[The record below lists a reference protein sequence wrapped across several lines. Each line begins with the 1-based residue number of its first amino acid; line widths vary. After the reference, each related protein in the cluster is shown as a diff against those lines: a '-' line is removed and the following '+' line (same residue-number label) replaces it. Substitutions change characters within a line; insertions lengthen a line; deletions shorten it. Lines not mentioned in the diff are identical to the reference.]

1 MGKPSY
7 RIGKAVGIG
16 KSLLQRSKSKRG
28 ILYTMKNLT
37 FTPNLA
43 CGALTV
49 LLLVFS
55 VHGIANAQGTLT
67 ISPVA
72 ITGHPGDEH
81 LVTITLQDENGDP
94 ASGVDV
100 RFWVSEPSG
109 WFSPTADIT
118 NNDGIVESLLTLP
131 IRSATV
137 YVSAT
142 GYSTASMLVKVI
154 SIPHRLVIVSGNNQR
169 GITGTRLRSP
179 FVVRVDDINN
189 YALPGKRV
197 IFSVVSGGGQLST
210 AIARTDSRGEAQA
223 FLTLGNMPG
232 VNSVEVSVREVPA
245 VRFHA
250 TGVGA
255 AEKLVISSGADQRG
269 FPNDRLAAPLT
280 VRAIDSNGY
289 GAQGVRVTFNVTKGS
304 GRVSPSRTR
313 TDADGFAPTNFT
325 PSAPGT
331 AIVEASADTLSPV
344 TFTVQVGDSPDKV
357 LPVSGRN
364 QNGAPGSQ
372 LTEPFVVEVQ
382 NANAEPIVGIP
393 VTFTVTAGGGHVS
406 AATAATD
413 ANGQAQTYLTLGH
426 KYGVNT
432 VKASVFRVFRGATFK
447 ATSQAQVLITAATHP
462 PLYWIN
468 TSANTLHRLV
478 GAAVENLAPG
488 VQGVTSLAVDTT
500 NGLLYFGVKTGAN
513 RSEIRRSELTGENIQ
528 TLQSGLLSVPVSIAL
543 DSANGMLYWT
553 GSDGKIKRTAAGGST
568 KVTSVLQGLDNLTS
582 IAVSNGYLY
591 WAESRG
597 RIRRVNL
604 AADQKVPMDIA
615 TDLGKPVSIAVTKGE
630 IYWIEHSGGGRGRL
644 KRTNLRGTNIEELR
658 TFTRD
663 VPFGIAVDDSDNKI
677 YWTRSMGT
685 IQRANLAGRF
695 VTDVVTGLMR
705 PGVIIL
711 GGTLPVDK
719 PIVER
724 TTRTAETTTKPHA
737 SYDVNEDG
745 RVDNADAELVAY
757 ALGTDNLDYDVNS
770 DGDVNFDDLL
780 LVFDNRDN
788 TAAGAPSVMAARRT
802 VVQVD
807 RIQVQIEMLRAS
819 GDTSLVA
826 QQVLMYLQHLLAS
839 ARPAETVLLAN
850 YPNPFN
856 PETWIPY
863 HLATSTDV
871 KINIYNAQ
879 GTLVRALTLGHQSA
893 GYYTSR
899 SRAAYWEGRNTLG
912 ERVASGIY
920 FYQLEADGISP
931 LRKMV
936 ILK

>member
-1 MGKPSY
+1 
-7 RIGKAVGIG
+7 
-16 KSLLQRSKSKRG
+16 
-28 ILYTMKNLT
+28 MKNLA
-37 FTPNLA
+37 FTRNLA
-43 CGALTV
+43 CGTLTV
-49 LLLVFS
+49 LLLMFS
-55 VHGIANAQGTLT
+55 VHSIANAQGTLT
-67 ISPVA
+67 ISPAA

-81 LVTITLQDENGDP
+81 LVTVTLQDENGDP

-109 WFSPTADIT
+109 WFSPTADVT

-210 AIARTDSRGEAQA
+210 TIARTDSHGEAQA

-245 VRFHA
+245 VRFRA

-255 AEKLVISSGADQRG
+255 AEKLVIASGADQIG
-269 FPNDRLAAPLT
+269 FPNDRLAAPFV
-280 VRAIDSNGY
+280 VRVVDGNGY
-289 GAQGVRVTFNVTKGS
+289 GVENVRVTFNIAEGS
-304 GRVSPSRTR
+304 GRLSPSWTR
-313 TDADGFAPTNFT
+313 TDADGFATTNFT
-325 PSAPGT
+325 PNAPGT
-331 AIVEASADTLSPV
+331 AIVETSADALSPV

-357 LPVSGRN
+357 LPISGRN
-364 QNGAPGSQ
+364 QNGAPSSQ
-372 LTEPFVVEVQ
+372 LAEPFVVEVR

-393 VTFTVTAGGGHVS
+393 VTFTVTAGGGRVS
-406 AATAATD
+406 AATATTD
-413 ANGQAQTYLTLGH
+413 ANGQAQTYLTLGRT
-426 KYGVNT
+426 YDANT
-432 VKASVFRVFRGATFK
+432 VKAGVSGVFRKATFR
-447 ATSQAQVLITAATHP
+447 ATSAAQVLIDAAFHP
-462 PLYWIN
+462 PMYWIN
-468 TSANTLHRLV
+468 TSTHTLHRLV
-478 GAAVENLAPG
+478 GTKVETLVSSFQNI
-488 VQGVTSLAVDTT
+488 TSLAVDTT

-528 TLQSGLLSVPVSIAL
+528 TLRSGLLSVPVSIAL

-553 GSDGKIKRTAAGGST
+553 GADGKIKRTAAEGNT
-568 KVTSVLQGLDNLTS
+568 KVTSVLKGLDNPTS
-582 IAVSNGYLY
+582 LAVSNGYLY
-591 WAESRG
+591 WAESRD

-604 AADQKVPMDIA
+604 AADQKVPIDIA
-615 TDLGKPVSIAVTKGE
+615 TGLGKPVSIAVTKGE
-630 IYWIEHSGGGRGRL
+630 VYWIEHFDGGRGRL
-644 KRTNLRGTNIEELR
+644 QRTNLSGTNIEELR
-658 TFTRD
+658 TFAWD

-677 YWTRSMGT
+677 YWTRSTGT
-685 IQRANLAGRF
+685 IQRTNLAGRF

-705 PGVIIL
+705 PSVIIL

-719 PIVER
+719 PVVER
-724 TTRTAETTTKPHA
+724 TTRIAETTTKPHA

-788 TAAGAPSVMAARRT
+788 NAAGAPSVMSPRRT
-802 VVQVD
+802 AVQVYY
-807 RIQVQIEMLRAS
+807 IQAQIEMLRAS

-879 GTLVRALTLGHQSA
+879 GVLVRALTLGHQSA
-893 GYYTSR
+893 GYYTGR
-899 SRAAYWEGRNTLG
+899 SRAVYWDGRNALG

>member
-1 MGKPSY
+1 MRHPNSA
-7 RIGKAVGIG
+7 AVNVSI
-16 KSLLQRSKSKRG
+16 
-28 ILYTMKNLT
+28 
-37 FTPNLA
+37 
-43 CGALTV
+43 
-49 LLLVFS
+49 
-55 VHGIANAQGTLT
+55 HGIANAQGTLT
-67 ISPVA
+67 ISPAA

-81 LVTITLQDENGDP
+81 LVTVTLQDENEEFV
-94 ASGVDV
+94 SGVDV
-100 RFWVSEPSG
+100 RLRVSEPSG
-109 WFSPTADIT
+109 WFSPTADVT
-118 NNDGIVESLLTLP
+118 NDAGIVESLLTLP

-154 SIPHRLVIVSGNNQR
+154 SIPHRLVIISGNNQR

-210 AIARTDSRGEAQA
+210 TIARTDSHGEAQA
-223 FLTLGNMPG
+223 FLTLGDMPG

-245 VRFHA
+245 VRFRA

-255 AEKLVISSGADQRG
+255 AEKLVIASGADQIG
-269 FPNDRLAAPLT
+269 FPNDRLTAPFV
-280 VRAIDSNGY
+280 VRVVDGNGY
-289 GAQGVRVTFNVTKGS
+289 GVENVHVTFNVTEGS
-304 GRVSPSRTR
+304 GRLSPYRTR
-313 TDADGFAPTNFT
+313 TDADGFTQTNFT
-325 PSAPGT
+325 PNAPGT
-331 AIVEASADTLSPV
+331 AIVEASADALSPV

-364 QNGAPGSQ
+364 QNGAPSSR
-372 LTEPFVVEVQ
+372 LAEPFVVEVQ

-393 VTFTVTAGGGHVS
+393 VTFTVTAGGGSVS
-406 AATAATD
+406 AATATTD
-413 ANGQAQTYLTLGH
+413 ANGQAQTYLTLGRT
-426 KYGVNT
+426 YGGNT
-432 VKASVFRVFRGATFK
+432 VKASVSGVFRKATFK
-447 ATSQAQVLITAATHP
+447 ATSEAQVLIDTAMHP
-462 PLYWIN
+462 PMYWIN
-468 TSANTLHRLV
+468 TSTHTLHRLV
-478 GAAVENLAPG
+478 GTKVETLVSSLQNI
-488 VQGVTSLAVDTT
+488 TSLAVDTT
-500 NGLLYFGVKTGAN
+500 NGLLYFSVKTDAN

-528 TLQSGLLSVPVSIAL
+528 TLKSGLLSVPVSIAL
-543 DSANGMLYWT
+543 DSVGGMLYWT
-553 GSDGKIKRTAAGGST
+553 GADGKIKRTAAEGNT
-568 KVTSVLQGLDNLTS
+568 KVTSVLKGLDNPTS
-582 IAVSNGYLY
+582 LAVSNGYLY
-591 WAESRG
+591 WAEARG

-604 AADQKVPMDIA
+604 AADQRVPMNIA
-615 TDLGKPVSIAVTKGE
+615 TGLGKPVSIAVTKGE
-630 IYWIEHSGGGRGRL
+630 VYWIEHFSGGRGKL
-644 KRTNLRGTNIEELR
+644 QRTNLNGTNIEELR
-658 TFTRD
+658 RFTWD

-677 YWTRSMGT
+677 YWTRSTGT

-695 VTDVVTGLMR
+695 VTDVVTGLIR

-711 GGTLPVDK
+711 GGTLPVDT
-719 PIVER
+719 PVVER
-724 TTRTAETTTKPHA
+724 TTPRTETQTRAP
-737 SYDVNEDG
+737 YDVNKDG
-745 RVDNADAELVAY
+745 HVDNADAKLVAY
-757 ALGTDNLDYDVNS
+757 ALGTDNLDYDVNA
-770 DGDVNFDDLL
+770 DGKVDFDDLL
-780 LVFDNRDN
+780 LVFDNRN
-788 TAAGAPSVMAARRT
+788 TDAAGAPSVMSVRRAD
-802 VVQVD
+802 VQVD
-807 RIQVQIEMLRAS
+807 RIQAQIEMLRAS
-819 GDTSLVA
+819 GDRSLVA

-879 GTLVRALTLGHQSA
+879 GVLVRVLTLGHQSA

-899 SRAAYWEGRNTLG
+899 SRAAYWDGRNALG

>member
-1 MGKPSY
+1 
-7 RIGKAVGIG
+7 
-16 KSLLQRSKSKRG
+16 
-28 ILYTMKNLT
+28 MKNLI

-43 CGALTV
+43 CGTLTV
-49 LLLVFS
+49 FLLVFS
-55 VHGIANAQGTLT
+55 VHGIANAQETLT
-67 ISPVA
+67 ISPAA

-81 LVTITLQDENGDP
+81 LVTVTLQDENGEP

-109 WFSPTADIT
+109 WFSPTADVT
-118 NNDGIVESLLTLP
+118 NDDGIVESLLTLP

-154 SIPHRLVIVSGNNQR
+154 SIPHRLVIVSGNNQL
-169 GITGTRLRSP
+169 GITGTRLRLP

-210 AIARTDSRGEAQA
+210 TIARTDSHGEAQA
-223 FLTLGNMPG
+223 FLTLGDIPG

-245 VRFHA
+245 VRFRA

-255 AEKLVISSGADQRG
+255 AEKLVIASGADQIG
-269 FPNDRLAAPLT
+269 FPNDRLAAPFV
-280 VRAIDSNGY
+280 VRVVDGNGY
-289 GAQGVRVTFNVTKGS
+289 GVERVRVTFNVTE
-304 GRVSPSRTR
+304 GRGRLSPSRTR
-313 TDADGFAPTNFT
+313 TDADGFTQTNFT
-325 PSAPGT
+325 PNAPGT
-331 AIVEASADTLSPV
+331 AIVEASADALSPV

-364 QNGAPGSQ
+364 QNGAPSSR
-372 LTEPFVVEVQ
+372 LAEPFMVEVQ
-382 NANAEPIVGIP
+382 NANAEPIVGVP
-393 VTFTVTAGGGHVS
+393 VTFTVTAGGGSVS
-406 AATAATD
+406 AATATTD

-426 KYGVNT
+426 KYGVNI
-432 VKASVFRVFRGATFK
+432 VKAGVSGVFREATFR
-447 ATSQAQVLITAATHP
+447 ATSEAQVLIDTAMHP
-462 PLYWIN
+462 SMYWIN
-468 TSANTLHRLV
+468 TSTDTLHRLV
-478 GAAVENLAPG
+478 GTKVETLVSSSLQNI
-488 VQGVTSLAVDTT
+488 TSLAVDTT
-500 NGLLYFGVKTGAN
+500 NGLLYFGVKTDAN

-528 TLQSGLLSVPVSIAL
+528 TLKSGLLSVPVSIAL
-543 DSANGMLYWT
+543 DSADGMLYWT
-553 GSDGKIKRTAAGGST
+553 GADGKIKRTAAAGNT
-568 KVTSVLQGLDNLTS
+568 KITSVLKGLDNPTS
-582 IAVSNGYLY
+582 LAVSNGYLY
-591 WAESRG
+591 WAEARG

-604 AADQKVPMDIA
+604 AANQKVPRDIA

-630 IYWIEHSGGGRGRL
+630 VYWIEHFSGGRGRL
-644 KRTNLRGTNIEELR
+644 QRTNLSGTNIEELR
-658 TFTRD
+658 TFTWD
-663 VPFGIAVDDSDNKI
+663 VPSGIAVDDSDNKI
-677 YWTRSMGT
+677 YWTRSTGT

-711 GGTLPVDK
+711 GGTLPVDT
-719 PIVER
+719 PVVER
-724 TTRTAETTTKPHA
+724 TTRMTETQTHA
-737 SYDVNEDG
+737 PYDVNKDG

-780 LVFDNRDN
+780 LVFNNRD
-788 TAAGAPSVMAARRT
+788 TDAAGAPSVMSTRRT
-802 VVQVD
+802 AVQVD
-807 RIQVQIEMLRAS
+807 RIQAQIEMLLAS
-819 GDTSLVA
+819 GDRSLVA
-826 QQVLMYLQHLLAS
+826 QQVLLYLQHLLAS
-839 ARPAETVLLAN
+839 ARPAETILLAN

-879 GTLVRALTLGHQSA
+879 GVLVCVLTLGHQSA

-899 SRAAYWEGRNTLG
+899 SRAAYWDGRNALG

>member
-1 MGKPSY
+1 M
-7 RIGKAVGIG
+7 
-16 KSLLQRSKSKRG
+16 KSL
-28 ILYTMKNLT
+28 M

-43 CGALTV
+43 CGTLTV
-49 LLLVFS
+49 FLLVFS
-55 VHGIANAQGTLT
+55 VHSIANAQGTLT
-67 ISPVA
+67 ISPAA

-81 LVTITLQDENGDP
+81 LVTVTLQDENGDP

-109 WFSPTADIT
+109 WFSPTADVT
-118 NNDGIVESLLTLP
+118 DNDGIVESLLILP

-154 SIPHRLVIVSGNNQR
+154 SIPHRLVVVSGNNQR
-169 GITGTRLRSP
+169 GITGKRLPSP

-197 IFSVVSGGGQLST
+197 VFSVVSGGGQLST
-210 AIARTDSRGEAQA
+210 TIARTDSHGEAQA

-232 VNSVEVSVREVPA
+232 LNSVEVSVREVPA
-245 VRFHA
+245 VRFRA

-255 AEKLVISSGADQRG
+255 AEKLVIASGADQIG
-269 FPNDRLAAPLT
+269 FPNDRLAAPFV
-280 VRAIDSNGY
+280 VRAVDGNGY
-289 GAQGVRVTFNVTKGS
+289 GVENVRVTFNVTEGS
-304 GRVSPSRTR
+304 GRLSPARTR
-313 TDADGFAPTNFT
+313 TDADGFTKTNFI
-325 PSAPGT
+325 PNAPGT

-357 LPVSGRN
+357 LPVSGNN
-364 QNGAPGSQ
+364 QNGAPGS
-372 LTEPFVVEVQ
+372 LLAKPFVVEVQ
-382 NANAEPIVGIP
+382 NTNAEPIVGIP
-393 VTFTVTAGGGHVS
+393 VTFTVTAGGGRVS
-406 AATAATD
+406 AATATTD
-413 ANGQAQTYLTLGH
+413 ANGQAQTYLTLGRT
-426 KYGVNT
+426 YGTNI
-432 VKASVFRVFRGATFK
+432 VKASVSGVFRKATFR
-447 ATSQAQVLITAATHP
+447 AASEAQVLIDAASRP
-462 PLYWIN
+462 PMYWIN
-468 TSANTLHRLV
+468 TSTHTLHRLV
-478 GAAVENLAPG
+478 GAKVETLVSNL
-488 VQGVTSLAVDTT
+488 QNITSLAVDTT
-500 NGLLYFGVKTGAN
+500 NRLLYFGVKTDAN
-513 RSEIRRSELTGENIQ
+513 GSEIRRSELTGENVQ
-528 TLQSGLLSVPVSIAL
+528 TLKSGLLSVPVSIAL
-543 DSANGMLYWT
+543 DSAGGMLYWT
-553 GSDGKIKRTAAGGST
+553 GADGKIKRTAAAGGT
-568 KVTSVLQGLDNLTS
+568 KVTSVLQGLDNPTS
-582 IAVSNGYLY
+582 LVVLNGYLY
-591 WAESRG
+591 WAESHG

-615 TDLGKPVSIAVTKGE
+615 TGLGKPVSIAVTKGE
-630 IYWIEHSGGGRGRL
+630 VYWIEHFSGGRGRL
-644 KRTNLRGTNIEELR
+644 QRTNLSGTNIEALR
-658 TFTRD
+658 TFTWD
-663 VPFGIAVDDSDNKI
+663 VPLGIAVDDADNKI
-677 YWTRSMGT
+677 YWTRSTGT

-711 GGTLPVDK
+711 GGTLPVDT
-719 PIVER
+719 PVVAP
-724 TTRTAETTTKPHA
+724 TTHMAETTTQPH
-737 SYDVNEDG
+737 SPYDVNEDG
-745 RVDNADAELVAY
+745 RVDNADAELVAD

-780 LVFDNRDN
+780 LVFDNRD
-788 TAAGAPSVMAARRT
+788 TDAAGAPSVVSARRT
-802 VVQVD
+802 AVQVD
-807 RIQVQIEMLRAS
+807 RIQAQIEMLLSS
-819 GDTSLVA
+819 GDRSLVA

-871 KINIYNAQ
+871 KIHIYNAQ
-879 GTLVRALTLGHQSA
+879 GVLVRALTLGHQSA

-899 SRAAYWEGRNTLG
+899 SRAAYWDGRNALR

-920 FYQLEADGISP
+920 FYQLQTDELSP

>member
-1 MGKPSY
+1 M
-7 RIGKAVGIG
+7 
-16 KSLLQRSKSKRG
+16 KS
-28 ILYTMKNLT
+28 LT
-37 FTPNLA
+37 FTRNLA
-43 CGALTV
+43 CGTLTV
-49 LLLVFS
+49 LLLMFS
-55 VHGIANAQGTLT
+55 VHGVANAQGTLT

-72 ITGHPGDEH
+72 ITGHPGDEY
-81 LVTITLQDENGDP
+81 LVTVTLQDENGDP
-94 ASGVDV
+94 ASGVHV

-109 WFSPTADIT
+109 WFSPTTDVT

-131 IRSATV
+131 ISSATV

-197 IFSVVSGGGQLST
+197 VFSGVSGGGQLST
-210 AIARTDSRGEAQA
+210 TIARTDSHGEAQA

-232 VNSVEVSVREVPA
+232 VNSVEVSVREVPV
-245 VRFHA
+245 VRFRA
-250 TGVGA
+250 TAVA
-255 AEKLVISSGADQRG
+255 VAEKLVIASGADQIG
-269 FPNDRLAAPLT
+269 FPNDRLAAPFV
-280 VRAIDSNGY
+280 VRVVDGNGY
-289 GAQGVRVTFNVTKGS
+289 GVENVRVTFNITEGS
-304 GRVSPSRTR
+304 GRLSPSWTR
-313 TDADGFAPTNFT
+313 TDADGFATTNFT

-331 AIVEASADTLSPV
+331 AVVEASADALSPV
-344 TFTVQVGDSPDKV
+344 TFTVQVGDLPDKV
-357 LPVSGRN
+357 LPISGRN

-372 LTEPFVVEVQ
+372 LAEPFVVEVQ
-382 NANAEPIVGIP
+382 NANTEPIVGIP
-393 VTFTVTAGGGHVS
+393 VTFRVTAGGGSVS
-406 AATAATD
+406 AATATTD
-413 ANGQAQTYLTLGH
+413 ANGQAQTYLTLGRT
-426 KYGVNT
+426 YGANT
-432 VKASVFRVFRGATFK
+432 VKAGVSGVFRKATFR
-447 ATSQAQVLITAATHP
+447 AASEAQVLIDAASRP
-462 PLYWIN
+462 PMYWIN
-468 TSANTLHRLV
+468 TSTHTLHRLV
-478 GAAVENLAPG
+478 GGKVETLVSSLQNI
-488 VQGVTSLAVDTT
+488 TSFAVDTT
-500 NGLLYFGVKTGAN
+500 NGLLYFGVKTDAN
-513 RSEIRRSELTGENIQ
+513 RSEIRRSEMTGENIQ
-528 TLQSGLLSVPVSIAL
+528 TLKSGLLSVPVSIAL

-553 GSDGKIKRTAAGGST
+553 GADGKIKRTAAAGNT
-568 KVTSVLQGLDNLTS
+568 KVTSVLKGLNNPTS
-582 IAVSNGYLY
+582 LAVSNGYFY

-604 AADQKVPMDIA
+604 AADQKVPIDIA
-615 TDLGKPVSIAVTKGE
+615 TGLGKPVSIAVTKGE
-630 IYWIEHSGGGRGRL
+630 VYWIEHFDGGRGRL
-644 KRTNLRGTNIEELR
+644 QRTNLSGTNIEELR
-658 TFTRD
+658 TFARD

-677 YWTRSMGT
+677 YWTRSTGT
-685 IQRANLAGRF
+685 IQRADLAGRF
-695 VTDVVTGLMR
+695 VIDVVTGLMR

-719 PIVER
+719 PVVER
-724 TTRTAETTTKPHA
+724 TTRMAETTTKPHA

-788 TAAGAPSVMAARRT
+788 NAAGAPSVMAVRRT
-802 VVQVD
+802 AVQVD
-807 RIQVQIEMLRAS
+807 RIQAQIEMLLAS

-871 KINIYNAQ
+871 KINIYNVQ
-879 GTLVRALTLGHQSA
+879 GVLVRALTLGHQSA
-893 GYYTSR
+893 GYYTGR
-899 SRAAYWEGRNTLG
+899 SRAAYWEGRNALG

-931 LRKMV
+931 LWKMV

>member
-1 MGKPSY
+1 
-7 RIGKAVGIG
+7 
-16 KSLLQRSKSKRG
+16 
-28 ILYTMKNLT
+28 MKNLT

-43 CGALTV
+43 CGTLIV

-55 VHGIANAQGTLT
+55 VHGIANAQETLT
-67 ISPVA
+67 ISPAA

-81 LVTITLQDENGDP
+81 LVTVTLQDENGDP

-109 WFSPTADIT
+109 WFSPTTDVT

-179 FVVRVDDINN
+179 FVVRVDDTNN

-210 AIARTDSRGEAQA
+210 TIARTDSHGEAQA

-232 VNSVEVSVREVPA
+232 VNSVEVSVREVPVVHFRATA
-245 VRFHA
+245 VA
-250 TGVGA
+250 V
-255 AEKLVISSGADQRG
+255 AEKLVIASGADQIG
-269 FPNDRLAAPLT
+269 FPNDRLAAPFV
-280 VRAIDSNGY
+280 VRAVDGNGY
-289 GAQGVRVTFNVTKGS
+289 GVENVRVTFNVTEGS
-304 GRVSPSRTR
+304 GRLSPPWTR
-313 TDADGFAPTNFT
+313 TDADGFATTNFT
-325 PSAPGT
+325 PNAPGT

-344 TFTVQVGDSPDKV
+344 TFTVQVGASPNKV
-357 LPVSGRN
+357 LPISGRN

-372 LTEPFVVEVQ
+372 LAEPFVVEVQ

-393 VTFTVTAGGGHVS
+393 VTFTVTAGGGRVS
-406 AATAATD
+406 AATATTD
-413 ANGQAQTYLTLGH
+413 ANGQAQTYLTLGRT
-426 KYGVNT
+426 YGANT
-432 VKASVFRVFRGATFK
+432 VKAGVSGVFRKTTFR
-447 ATSQAQVLITAATHP
+447 ATSEAQVLIDAAARP
-462 PLYWIN
+462 PMYWIN
-468 TSANTLHRLV
+468 MSTHTLHRLV
-478 GAAVENLAPG
+478 GTKVETLVSSLQNI
-488 VQGVTSLAVDTT
+488 TSLAVDTT

-528 TLQSGLLSVPVSIAL
+528 TLKSGLLSVPVSIAL

-553 GSDGKIKRTAAGGST
+553 GADGKIKRTAAEGNT
-568 KVTSVLQGLDNLTS
+568 KVTSVLKGLDNPTS
-582 IAVSNGYLY
+582 LAVSNGYLY

-604 AADQKVPMDIA
+604 AADQKVPIDIA
-615 TDLGKPVSIAVTKGE
+615 TGLGKPVSIAVTKSE
-630 IYWIEHSGGGRGRL
+630 VYWIEHFDGERGKL
-644 KRTNLRGTNIEELR
+644 QRTNLSVTNIEELR
-658 TFTRD
+658 TFTWD

-677 YWTRSMGT
+677 YWTRSTGT
-685 IQRANLAGRF
+685 IQRTNLAGRF

-711 GGTLPVDK
+711 GGTLPVDT
-719 PIVER
+719 PVVER
-724 TTRTAETTTKPHA
+724 TTRMAETTTKPHA
-737 SYDVNEDG
+737 SYDVNKDG

-770 DGDVNFDDLL
+770 DGDLNFDDLL

-788 TAAGAPSVMAARRT
+788 NAAGAPSVMAVRRT
-802 VVQVD
+802 AVQVD
-807 RIQVQIEMLRAS
+807 RIQAQIEMLRAS

-879 GTLVRALTLGHQSA
+879 GILVRALTLGHQSA
-893 GYYTSR
+893 GYYTGRSR
-899 SRAAYWEGRNTLG
+899 SAYWDGRNALG

>member
-1 MGKPSY
+1 
-7 RIGKAVGIG
+7 
-16 KSLLQRSKSKRG
+16 
-28 ILYTMKNLT
+28 MKNLM

-43 CGALTV
+43 CGTLIV
-49 LLLVFS
+49 LLLMFS

-67 ISPVA
+67 ISPAA

-81 LVTITLQDENGDP
+81 LVTVTLQDEKGDP

-109 WFSPTADIT
+109 WFSPTADVT

-210 AIARTDSRGEAQA
+210 TIARTDSHGKAQA

-232 VNSVEVSVREVPA
+232 VNSVEVSVREVPT
-245 VRFHA
+245 VRFRA
-250 TGVGA
+250 TAVA
-255 AEKLVISSGADQRG
+255 VAEKLVIASGADQIG
-269 FPNDRLAAPLT
+269 FPNDRLAAPFV
-280 VRAIDSNGY
+280 VRVVDGNGY
-289 GAQGVRVTFNVTKGS
+289 GVENVRVTFNVTEGS
-304 GRVSPSRTR
+304 GRLSPSWTR
-313 TDADGFAPTNFT
+313 TDADGFATTNFT
-325 PSAPGT
+325 PNAPST
-331 AIVEASADTLSPV
+331 AIVEASADALSPV
-344 TFTVQVGDSPDKV
+344 NFTVQVGDSPDKV
-357 LPVSGRN
+357 LPISGRN

-372 LTEPFVVEVQ
+372 LAEPFVVEVQ

-393 VTFTVTAGGGHVS
+393 VTFTVTAGGGSVS
-406 AATAATD
+406 AATATTD
-413 ANGQAQTYLTLGH
+413 ANGQAQTYLTLGRT
-426 KYGVNT
+426 YGANT
-432 VKASVFRVFRGATFK
+432 VKAGVSGVFRKATFR
-447 ATSQAQVLITAATHP
+447 AASEAQVLIDAASRP
-462 PLYWIN
+462 PMYWIN
-468 TSANTLHRLV
+468 TSTHTLHRLV
-478 GAAVENLAPG
+478 GTKVETLVSSLQNI
-488 VQGVTSLAVDTT
+488 TSLAVDTA

-528 TLQSGLLSVPVSIAL
+528 TLKSGLLSVPVSIAL

-553 GSDGKIKRTAAGGST
+553 GADGKIKRTAAEGNT
-568 KVTSVLQGLDNLTS
+568 KVTSVLKGLDNPTS
-582 IAVSNGYLY
+582 LAVSNGYLY

-604 AADQKVPMDIA
+604 AADQKVPIDIA
-615 TDLGKPVSIAVTKGE
+615 TGLGKPVSIAVTKGE
-630 IYWIEHSGGGRGRL
+630 VYWIEHFDGERGRL
-644 KRTNLRGTNIEELR
+644 QRTNLSGTNIEELR
-658 TFTRD
+658 TFTWD

-677 YWTRSMGT
+677 YWTRSTGT
-685 IQRANLAGRF
+685 IQRTNLAGRF

-711 GGTLPVDK
+711 GGTLPVDT
-719 PIVER
+719 PVVER
-724 TTRTAETTTKPHA
+724 TTRMAETTTKPHA
-737 SYDVNEDG
+737 SYDVNSDG
-745 RVDNADAELVAY
+745 RVDNSDAELVAY

-788 TAAGAPSVMAARRT
+788 NAAGAPSVMAVRRT
-802 VVQVD
+802 AVQVD
-807 RIQVQIEMLRAS
+807 RIQTQIEMLLAS

-839 ARPAETVLLAN
+839 ARPAETILLAN

-879 GTLVRALTLGHQSA
+879 GVLVRALTLGHQSA

-899 SRAAYWEGRNTLG
+899 NGAAYWDGRNALG

>member
-1 MGKPSY
+1 
-7 RIGKAVGIG
+7 
-16 KSLLQRSKSKRG
+16 
-28 ILYTMKNLT
+28 MKNLM

-43 CGALTV
+43 CGTLTV

-81 LVTITLQDENGDP
+81 LVTVTLQDENGDP
-94 ASGVDV
+94 ANGVEV
-100 RFWVSEPSG
+100 RFRVSEPSG
-109 WFSPTADIT
+109 WFSPTTDVT
-118 NNDGIVESLLTLP
+118 NSDGIVESLLTLP
-131 IRSATV
+131 IKSATL

-210 AIARTDSRGEAQA
+210 TIARTDSHGEAQA

-245 VRFHA
+245 VRFRA
-250 TGVGA
+250 TTVA
-255 AEKLVISSGADQRG
+255 VAEKLVIASGSDQIG
-269 FPNDRLAAPLT
+269 FPNARLAAPFV
-280 VRAIDSNGY
+280 VRVVDGNGY
-289 GAQGVRVTFNVTKGS
+289 GVENVRVTFNITEGS
-304 GRVSPSRTR
+304 GRLSPFWTR
-313 TDADGFAPTNFT
+313 TDVDGFATTHFT

-331 AIVEASADTLSPV
+331 AIVEASTDKLSPV

-364 QNGAPGSQ
+364 QNGAPGSR

-393 VTFTVTAGGGHVS
+393 VTFTVTAGGGRVS
-406 AATAATD
+406 AATAPTD
-413 ANGQAQTYLTLGH
+413 ANGQAQTYLTLGRT
-426 KYGVNT
+426 YGANT
-432 VKASVFRVFRGATFK
+432 VKASVSGVFRKATFR
-447 ATSQAQVLITAATHP
+447 ATSEAQVLVDAASRP
-462 PLYWIN
+462 PMYWIN
-468 TSANTLHRLV
+468 TSTHTLHRLV
-478 GAAVENLAPG
+478 GTKVETLVSSLQNI
-488 VQGVTSLAVDTT
+488 TSLAVDTT
-500 NGLLYFGVKTGAN
+500 NGLLYFGVNTDAN
-513 RSEIRRSELTGENIQ
+513 GSEIRRSELTGENIQ
-528 TLQSGLLSVPVSIAL
+528 TLKSGLLSVPVSIAL

-553 GSDGKIKRTAAGGST
+553 GTDGKIKRTAAAGNT
-568 KVTSVLQGLDNLTS
+568 KVTSVLKGLDNPTS
-582 IAVSNGYLY
+582 LAVSNGYLY

-604 AADQKVPMDIA
+604 AADQQVPMDIA
-615 TDLGKPVSIAVTKGE
+615 TGLGKPVSIAVTKGE
-630 IYWIEHSGGGRGRL
+630 VYWIEHFGGEKGRL
-644 KRTNLRGTNIEELR
+644 QRTNLSGTNIEELR
-658 TFTRD
+658 TFTWD

-677 YWTRSMGT
+677 YWTRSTGT
-685 IQRANLAGRF
+685 IQRINLAGKF

-711 GGTLPVDK
+711 GGTLPVDT
-719 PIVER
+719 PVVER
-724 TTRTAETTTKPHA
+724 TTGMTETTTQIHSP
-737 SYDVNEDG
+737 YDVNEDG

-788 TAAGAPSVMAARRT
+788 KAAGAPSVMAVRRT
-802 VVQVD
+802 AVQVD
-807 RIQVQIEMLRAS
+807 RIQAQIEMLRAS

-879 GTLVRALTLGHQSA
+879 GVLVRALSLGHQSA

-899 SRAAYWEGRNTLG
+899 SRAAYWEGRNALG